1 MTSKMTAWIKIALS
15 SFAIIVSSSCFSA
28 FSSPVEKSTTPAP
41 IRYEVEQKA
50 WEDGLRDFQEGDY
63 SRSATTFQMLS
74 ESAQS
79 SDIVRKALYA
89 FASVR
94 LVLAK
99 TPEEYLEAVSAWERW
114 SSLVSSGLEGED
126 PRMITP
132 FLQKLSP
139 AALPPDKGDQAS
151 LQSRKVSREGNSNGA
166 NYKSMLQTKQKEME
180 NLRAKLES
188 REREVRRLRHQLESL
203 EEIHRKYQEKK
214 QEASAP

>member
-1 MTSKMTAWIKIALS
+1 MIAKKTGRIKITLISCVVIILS
-15 SFAIIVSSSCFSA
+15 SGFSA
-28 FSSPVEKSTTPAP
+28 SASTLEKSTAP
-41 IRYEVEQKA
+41 ISIRHEVEQSA
-50 WEDGLRDFQEGDY
+50 WEEGVRAFEDGDY
-63 SRSATTFQMLS
+63 ARSAITFQMLS

-79 SDIVRKALYA
+79 NDICRKALFA

-114 SSLVSSGLEGED
+114 SSQIRSGLEGED

-132 FLQKLSP
+132 FLLKLAPGVQATEKS
-139 AALPPDKGDQAS
+139 DQAAG
-151 LQSRKVSREGNSNGA
+151 QARKVQKEASNNAA
-166 NYKSMLQTKQKEME
+166 NYKSMLQSKEKEVE
-180 NLRAKLES
+180 NLKSRLDS